1 MTNFSKKFLSLLENM
16 RSSNYIMED
25 DTVTGTETKKE
36 KTGFF
41 GDRTSTGK
49 SQRRSDKKE
58 TRLEDKFTKDDKFVI
73 RAYIKAVDLL
83 QGQVLATRIDIFNT
97 IKNKMSGSKYG
108 DPILRSSDTLL
119 TLVVSLKRNAEKTAQ
134 SEGSRLEVSS
144 NASEIES
151 FRNAYS
157 KYEAEYEEIQKKWN
171 EAKIKEQDEKPVLAA
186 NQNIEKSL
194 NVAKKFFAE
203 AQADFTSSFSQF
215 VPKKTDDKKD
225 DSKESGNKTG
235 GAEITSTIKQGKK
248 SYTKEES
255 DIIIDVKKT
264 IYDKLNK
271 ATVYT
276 SESFWK
282 EVYKNYP
289 NITAIF
295 GPNTGLLIR
304 ALKKDFKLSDSSSS
318 DINPRFYKEVKGFS
332 IKESIDNNWGKIV
345 SFESF
350 MKSKINEENDGGG
363 IVIDLSK
370 SAESI
375 EKAKDDK
382 STSDSG
388 SKSTSKS
395 KSSSSSGS
403 SSGKSNVPADPAT
416 PFKTKDEGNKFREW
430 VNKKYPDWAKENS
443 LDASGS
449 ENNSYIRKAYV
460 EYGEEYSKAT
470 STPEVKKIEG
480 KEMNTLL
487 AKLKKYSSK
496 VQLQLTTS
504 TGEPVILFYS
514 GKAYGHLYN
523 NYQVIY
529 TNTDGGKKQWTGTYD
544 PAKEMVTFPGGKS
557 WKLEYV
563 VKCTITE
570 GLSMD
575 KETLDKVNKANE
587 LLVKMSDMIVAKFG
601 DTGFWKPFKGRI
613 NDDEDAAV
621 AAFSKWYGKTIEDA
635 YYNPAIN
642 RIKQV
647 SNSKAKT
654 NLLKNTTEKNRF
666 QFDKLINKLYGSSGT
681 DNYKWTIYKSDGT
694 TKSYSVDTDF

>member
-1 MTNFSKKFLSLLENM
+1 MSQFSKRFISLVESMKSNNSIIERREKTSAGRDKERTKRKTTSAEEGFKEGNEEFNM
-16 RSSNYIMED
+16 RS
-25 DTVTGTETKKE
+25 
-36 KTGFF
+36 F
-41 GDRTSTGK
+41 
-49 SQRRSDKKE
+49 
-58 TRLEDKFTKDDKFVI
+58 
-73 RAYIKAVDLL
+73 IKALKLL
-83 QGQVLATRIDIFNT
+83 SAQILGERNKVSLAITSKGD
-97 IKNKMSGSKYG
+97 GSKYG
-108 DPILRSSDTLL
+108 GPLSRKLDSLLAVTDNLINNAENRFKEEGGRLEKEEDAETIKTWRDQYNKVKTDFATVSADWVKSVDKQTKERPVDADNVPIEKEITDAVKLFDDAQNLLRSKSATFA
-119 TLVVSLKRNAEKTAQ
+119 SLSVNSK
-134 SEGSRLEVSS
+134 SGGSGS
-144 NASEIES
+144 N
-151 FRNAYS
+151 
-157 KYEAEYEEIQKKWN
+157 
-171 EAKIKEQDEKPVLAA
+171 
-186 NQNIEKSL
+186 
-194 NVAKKFFAE
+194 
-203 AQADFTSSFSQF
+203 
-215 VPKKTDDKKD
+215 
-225 DSKESGNKTG
+225 SGGNSGDNKTG

-255 DIIIDVKKT
+255 DIIMDVKKT

-318 DINPRFYKEVKGFS
+318 DINPGFYKAVKGFS

-363 IVIDLSK
+363 LVIDLSK

-395 KSSSSSGS
+395 KSSSGDNSS
-403 SSGKSNVPADPAT
+403 KSTVPSEPAT
-416 PFKTKDEGNKFREW
+416 PFKTKEEGNKFREW
-430 VNKKYPDWAKENS
+430 VNKKYSDWAKENS
-443 LDASGS
+443 LDASGP

-460 EYGEEYSKAT
+460 EYGEEYNKAT
-470 STPEVKKIEG
+470 STPEVKKMDG
-480 KEMNTLL
+480 KQMNNLL
-487 AKLKKYSSK
+487 AKIKEYSKK
-496 VQLQLTTS
+496 VELQLTTGS
-504 TGEPVILFYS
+504 GEPVILFYS
-514 GKAYGHLYN
+514 GKVYGHIYN
-523 NYQVIY
+523 NYRVSY
-529 TNTDGGKKQWTGTYD
+529 VNTDGGKKTWWGTYKSD
-544 PAKEMVTFPGGKS
+544 KGFVSFGTGKDFNLKS
-557 WKLEYV
+557 V
-563 VKCTITE
+563 VLCSITE
-570 GLSMD
+570 KLSMTPEESE
-575 KETLDKVNKANE
+575 KMTKADS
-587 LLVKMSDMIVAKFG
+587 LLVKMSEMIIAKFG
-601 DTGFWKPFKGRI
+601 DTGFWKPFKGNF

-642 RIKQV
+642 RAKQLA
-647 SNSKAKT
+647 NSKGKT